1 MIQQLPPIPVDAL
14 ARIVGLAVLSGAV
27 AGTVAF
33 VHRWYARERV
43 PTGLTVLVGVGAVG
57 IATGTW
63 KTLQLYLPPGNEE
76 VLTLSN
82 AAETVVSFVLAG
94 LTAIVGARIGDRLTT
109 NVAALSG
116 VTKLDDDVSRIVG
129 AVGRVVAITLPETIH
144 DIDGHDA
151 VSSETKDEL
160 AGSTFLFPR
169 GLTVAELKERLV
181 ARLRDDH
188 GVGYVDID
196 LAADGT
202 IEYLALGSRVAGLGP
217 MLAPG
222 TVAVVLRADPAFSAG
237 VGDAVAVWRRDED
250 GAERV
255 TTGELR
261 GVTEDVVTVA
271 VDATEAEKLD
281 ATERYRLVTLPTRD
295 RPEREFATRLRAAD
309 ETMGVVTV
317 APGSDLVGVPVGSL
331 DATVVAVR
339 PESGPV
345 EPLPLRSRKFAE
357 SDTLYVV
364 ARPSL
369 LRRIERAA
377 DDRAGEPA
385 RAFK

>member
-1 MIQQLPPIPVDAL
+1 MIQQLPSTPVDTL

-27 AGTVAF
+27 AGAVAF
-33 VHRWYARERV
+33 AHRWYARERIPNGV
-43 PTGLTVLVGVGAVG
+43 AVLAGIGAVG
-57 IATGTW
+57 IATSTW
-63 KTLQLYLPPGNEE
+63 RTLQPFLGGTQDLVAPTE
-76 VLTLSN
+76 
-82 AAETVVSFVLAG
+82 AAVTVVSFVLAG
-94 LTAIVGARIGDRLTT
+94 LTALVGARLGDRLTT

-116 VTKLDDDVSRIVG
+116 ATKLDDDVSRIVG
-129 AVGRVVAITLPETIH
+129 AVGRVVAVTLPESIH

-151 VSSETKDEL
+151 VSEGTKEEL

-169 GLTVAELKERLV
+169 GLTVAELRERLV
-181 ARLRDDH
+181 ARLKDDH
-188 GVGYVDID
+188 GVGYADVD

-202 IEYLALGSRVAGLGP
+202 VEYLALGSRVAGLGP
-217 MLAPG
+217 TLAPG
-222 TVAVVLRADPAFSAG
+222 TVAVALRADPAFSAG

-255 TTGELR
+255 VTGELR
-261 GVTEDVVTVA
+261 GVAEDVATVA
-271 VDATEAEKLD
+271 VDATEARKLD

-295 RPEREFATRLRAAD
+295 RPEREFAARLRAAA
-309 ETMGVVTV
+309 ETIGAVTV

-331 DATVVAVR
+331 DAAVVAVH

-345 EPLPLRSRKFAE
+345 EPLPLRSRTLAE

-385 RAFK
+385 RVFK